1 MERREQGREWRE
13 ERDGSKGSKGS
24 KEGDTCM
31 SHEEEEDTYLLQEGA
46 DVRREQGERAPN
58 LRASNQL
65 H

>member
-1 MERREQGREWRE
+1 MS
-13 ERDGSKGSKGS
+13 DGSKGSKGS

-31 SHEEEEDTYLLQEGA
+31 SYEEEEDTYLLQEGA